1 MAEAATKLEEKP
13 RDVQLTSGRIKLASE
28 AANRWGVTL
37 TPDMTYEDI
46 LTPRFW
52 AHVAVRFTNGDLID
66 VRTDN
71 ETHYGL
77 FYVIDCSR
85 IHTTLKELMWIS
97 LEDKKGASVDYADD
111 YEYKW
116 KGPHLKHC
124 VIRKQ
129 DGEMMQKEIAS
140 KADALQW
147 IANKR

>member
-1 MAEAATKLEEKP
+1 MAEAAIKIEKP

-37 TPDMTYEDI
+37 TPEMTYEDL

-52 AHVAVRFTNGDLID
+52 AHVGVRFTNGDLID
-66 VRTDN
+66 VRTDD

-85 IHTTLKELMWIS
+85 IHAKLKEIMWVS
-97 LEDKKGASVDYADD
+97 LEGGEKVSVENPND

-124 VIRKQ
+124 VARKM
-129 DGEMMQKEIAS
+129 DGELVQKEMAS

-147 IANKR
+147 IASKR